1 MTNLRYTSFALDW
14 ITAQKRAKQEAVK
27 QVKQR
32 SDTSRSKT
40 TDGINDANNKKHDGP
55 IADIIPVIN
64 EPETSSEKKAD
75 ERGPSKGESRFE
87 ENASVT
93 EKSEEE
99 SSVLGSSVDYNKKSH
114 ECGQDDSGSA
124 NTNAVIDTSEST
136 AIDSPCNQKDR
147 NEMEVEV
154 LVNRHAF
161 LLLLSA
167 VLFYRAYHNVW
178 RVLQTGK
185 LHYYIYLYRS
195 VWTVGDPEGDDGGK
209 RAVLYFICVP
219 SKRTTSVGTSLPLSE
234 SNYKHFLRI
243 YQLTDSDD
251 PSLYNFQWEC
261 LRCTND
267 EMLPKREALWSPRIN
282 GNKVEPLDCST
293 IRFLRVYSGIAVN
306 FA

>member
-55 IADIIPVIN
+55 TTDIIPVIN

-87 ENASVT
+87 ENASSVT

-99 SSVLGSSVDYNKKSH
+99 SSVLGSSVDCNKKSH

-124 NTNAVIDTSEST
+124 NINAVIDTSEST

-147 NEMEVEV
+147 NEMEVKYS
-154 LVNRHAF
+154 LIDM
-161 LLLLSA
+161 LSYC
-167 VLFYRAYHNVW
+167 FYLPYYF
-178 RVLQTGK
+178 TGPITTYDEFYK
-185 LHYYIYLYRS
+185 QVICII
-195 VWTVGDPEGDDGGK
+195 T
-209 RAVLYFICVP
+209 FICIDLC
-219 SKRTTSVGTSLPLSE
+219 G
-234 SNYKHFLRI
+234 
-243 YQLTDSDD
+243 Q
-251 PSLYNFQWEC
+251 
-261 LRCTND
+261 
-267 EMLPKREALWSPRIN
+267 
-282 GNKVEPLDCST
+282 
-293 IRFLRVYSGIAVN
+293 
-306 FA
+306 